1 MDGDGLHCAHPLHN
15 HFYGDHPSIWT
26 VKDGHRG
33 LCHGCP
39 CHEPE
44 PAKDTQRTDP
54 PNCDWHRDE
63 FGNWFSGCSETMP
76 DFTPWKGTDPN
87 GAHCPKC
94 GKVIA
99 TKVHD
104 KP

>member
-1 MDGDGLHCAHPLHN
+1 MADKAPCRHDMDGDGLHCAHPLHN

-39 CHEPE
+39 CHEPVNLPE
-44 PAKDTQRTDP
+44 IPDSSTAPPDTQRTDP
-54 PNCDWHRDE
+54 PKA
-63 FGNWFSGCSETMP
+63 G
-76 DFTPWKGTDPN
+76 
-87 GAHCPKC
+87 
-94 GKVIA
+94 
-99 TKVHD
+99 HD